1 MEEARMI
8 DLLEAMKIHPAFNTI
23 REDLVGNSFEL
34 NNAVDKAIDCLK
46 RESSHIDAECMHE
59 DAKQASIPYTYN
71 APQHDWKCGYPDI
84 TEGNYYNWRGEVE

>member
-1 MEEARMI
+1 MEEARII

-23 REDLVGNSFEL
+23 REDLVGNSFDL
-34 NNAVDKAIDCLK
+34 DYALDYAIECLK
-46 RESSHIDAECMHE
+46 QEGMYIDTDPMDE

-84 TEGNYYNWRGEVE
+84 TKCNPPYNTTQ